1 MTGPSIFRST
11 GQCLHVAFLMEILP
25 ATTRGFMQAML
36 EAHMKALGVREE
48 DVQERTIDFSGMSAL
63 EIRGQC
69 AMVRG
74 MVEHHLVLPEACAV
88 KAHYG
93 HTVTKAA
100 GVRGLAAYVAPLLS
114 TTHRDAVLAL
124 AWGVYGTEKQR
135 EGLSSREIA
144 DYYGLAKSTA
154 QRDQQTI
161 KRMGRDMLSRGIGQL
176 NARFQASGLVEN
188 ENEQSLQTP

>member
-1 MTGPSIFRST
+1 MTASFIFRST

-25 ATTRGFMQAML
+25 ATQRSFMQAML
-36 EAHMKALGVREE
+36 EAHMKACGIWEE
-48 DVQERTIDFSGMSAL
+48 PKATDRTINFGGMSPL

-74 MVEHHLVLPEACAV
+74 MVEHHLTQPEAFAV

-100 GVRGLAAYVAPLLS
+100 GVRGLADYVSPLL
-114 TTHRDAVLAL
+114 TTTSKDAVLAL
-124 AWGVYGTEKQR
+124 AWGVFGNEKQR
-135 EGLSSREIA
+135 EGLSLREIA
-144 DYYGLAKSTA
+144 DHFGLAKSTA

-161 KRMGRDMLSRGIGQL
+161 RRMGRDMLTRAIARLDS
-176 NARFQASGLVEN
+176 RFQVSGLVEN
-188 ENEQSLQTP
+188 EESLQPA

>member
-1 MTGPSIFRST
+1 MTASFIFRST

-25 ATTRGFMQAML
+25 ATQRSFMQAML
-36 EAHMKALGVREE
+36 EAHMKACGIWEE
-48 DVQERTIDFSGMSAL
+48 PKATDRTINFGGMSPL

-74 MVEHHLVLPEACAV
+74 MVEHHLTQPEAFAV

-100 GVRGLAAYVAPLLS
+100 GVRGLADYVSPLL
-114 TTHRDAVLAL
+114 TTTSKDAVLAL
-124 AWGVYGTEKQR
+124 AWGVFGNEKQR
-135 EGLSSREIA
+135 EGLSLREIA
-144 DYYGLAKSTA
+144 DHFGLAKSTA

-161 KRMGRDMLSRGIGQL
+161 RRMGRDMLTRAIDRLDS
-176 NARFQASGLVEN
+176 RFQVSGLVEN
-188 ENEQSLQTP
+188 EESLQPA

>member
-1 MTGPSIFRST
+1 MTASFIFRST

-25 ATTRGFMQAML
+25 ATQRSFMQAML
-36 EAHMKALGVREE
+36 EAHMKACGIWEE
-48 DVQERTIDFSGMSAL
+48 PKATDRTIHFGGMSPL

-74 MVEHHLVLPEACAV
+74 MVEHHLTQPEAFAV

-100 GVRGLAAYVAPLLS
+100 GVRGLADYVSPLL
-114 TTHRDAVLAL
+114 TTTSKDAVLAL
-124 AWGVYGTEKQR
+124 AWGVFGNEKQR
-135 EGLSSREIA
+135 EGLSLREIA
-144 DYYGLAKSTA
+144 DHFGLAKSTA

-161 KRMGRDMLSRGIGQL
+161 RRMGRDMLTRAIARLDS
-176 NARFQASGLVEN
+176 RFQVSGLVEN
-188 ENEQSLQTP
+188 EESLQPA